1 VSDERPDAS
10 FSEPRSWQVS
20 LKAIVDEMV
29 LEAEAEMQ
37 RLKRMFAEAAADC
50 PES

>member
-1 VSDERPDAS
+1 VSDGRHDNR

-20 LKAIVDEMV
+20 LKVIVDEMV

-37 RLKRMFAEAAADC
+37 RLKRLFAEVPADG
-50 PES
+50 PEP